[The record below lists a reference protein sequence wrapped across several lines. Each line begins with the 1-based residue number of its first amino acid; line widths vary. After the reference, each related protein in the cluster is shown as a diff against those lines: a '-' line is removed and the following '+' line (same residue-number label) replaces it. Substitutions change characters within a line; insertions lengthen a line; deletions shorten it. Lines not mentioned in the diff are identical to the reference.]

1 MLKRHW
7 RSFFILCSLAVDAAA
22 IAVSGMLTY
31 EVRDH
36 IFGMPNLSPGT
47 AIFTILYA
55 GAVLLAFAT
64 LLGLYRASYH
74 TKITYQYVLAA
85 KSYLLA
91 IPTVLASFYF
101 LHLYQLPRVFLSLF
115 FVTIPVAFAFGRF
128 ALRKFSLS
136 MQRRGYGLRRT
147 LLIDQGQSG
156 PFFFHRIDLLPE
168 LSYEIV
174 GLATLNGMARAREK
188 PGPFPVAHC
197 ESWQELK
204 TVIQDQSIDRVI
216 VPSIDLKSDILSDVF
231 HACQDTHAKL
241 KLLSQ
246 DSEELLRFSY
256 VKDIAGITLHSS
268 PRRRIERAKRLV
280 KRTFDVLGSL
290 LAIILLCPILLFAS
304 LAIVVED
311 GRPVFYR
318 QRRGLVEGRKE
329 FDMIKFRTM
338 VKDAERK
345 QAELYQRNQTTGG
358 LFLLKEDP
366 RLLRVGKILRKFS
379 IDELPQLFNVLK
391 GEMSLVGPR
400 PLSLADLANISP
412 DNRLAGYYKLRANAL
427 PGMTGLWQISG
438 RREISF
444 REMVLL
450 DLYYIENHS
459 LMFDLEILFNTIP
472 VVLFGK
478 GAY

>member
-1 MLKRHW
+1 
-7 RSFFILCSLAVDAAA
+7 LAVDAAA
-22 IAVSGMLTY
+22 IAMSGVFAD
-31 EVRDH
+31 EARDH
-36 IFGMPNLSPGT
+36 ILGMPYLSADT
-47 AIFTILYA
+47 AIFTIVYSA
-55 GAVLLAFAT
+55 AVLLAFAT
-64 LLGLYRASYH
+64 LLGLYRASFR
-74 TKITYQYVLAA
+74 TNVTYQYILAA

-91 IPTVLASFYF
+91 IPVVLASFFF
-101 LHLYQLPRVFLSLF
+101 LHLYQLPRVFVTLF
-115 FVTIPVAFAFGRF
+115 FVIIPVAFACGRF
-128 ALRKFSLS
+128 ALHKFSLA
-136 MQRRGYGLRRT
+136 MQRRGYGLHRT

-174 GLATLNGMARAREK
+174 GLATLNGVARAPEK

-204 TVIQDQSIDRVI
+204 TVIEQQSIDRVM
-216 VPSIDLKSDILSDVF
+216 VPSVELKSDILSDVF
-231 HACQDTHAKL
+231 HACQDTRAKL

-246 DSEELLRFSY
+246 ESEELLRFSY
-256 VKDIAGITLHSS
+256 VKDIAGITLYSS
-268 PRRRIERAKRLV
+268 PRRRIENAKRLA
-280 KRTFDVLGSL
+280 KRSFDVLGSL
-290 LAIILLCPILLFAS
+290 LAIILFSPILLFAS
-304 LAIVVED
+304 LAIVLED

-318 QRRGLVEGRKE
+318 QRRGLVKGRKE
-329 FDMIKFRTM
+329 FDMLKFRTM

-366 RLLRVGKILRKFS
+366 RLLKVGKILRKFS

-400 PLSLADLANISP
+400 PLSVADLGNISP
-412 DNRLAGYYKLRANAL
+412 ENRLAGYYELRANAV

-450 DLYYIENHS
+450 DLYYIENQS
-459 LMFDLEILFNTIP
+459 VMFDLEILFATIP
-472 VVLFGK
+472 VALFGK